1 MTRAAAEADR
11 QIGNLCQVGYVTEV
25 DNATSRVRVR
35 IGELDTASI
44 PVMQIRSG
52 TIRVHWMPS
61 VGEQV
66 TVYAPSGDL
75 ARAFVGGSLPID
87 GNAVAPNAASPT
99 MDLGGGTVRILGKL
113 YVDGDVEITGKID
126 VAGAVTCEADVGV
139 AGKIDVAGNVTSAA
153 DVVASGKSLT
163 THRHGGVQTGGG
175 QTGVPV

>member
-11 QIGNLCQVGYVTEV
+11 MIANICQVGIVTAV

-35 IGELDTASI
+35 IGDLDTALI

-52 TIRVHWMPS
+52 TIKLHWMPS

-66 TVYAPSGDL
+66 TVNAPGGDM
-75 ARAFVGGSLPID
+75 ARAYVAGSIAID

-99 MDLGGGTVRILGKL
+99 MDLGGGTLRIIGKL
-113 YVDGDVEITGKID
+113 YVQGDLEITGKID
-126 VAGAVTCEADVGV
+126 VAGD
-139 AGKIDVAGNVTSAA
+139 VTSAA
-153 DVVASGKSLT
+153 DVVASGKSLVS
-163 THRHGGVQTGGG
+163 HVHGGVATGPA

>member
-11 QIGNLCQVGYVTEV
+11 MIANICQVGYVTAV

-35 IGELDTASI
+35 IGDLDTALI

-52 TIRVHWMPS
+52 TIRLHWMPS

-66 TVYAPSGDL
+66 TVNAPGGDM
-75 ARAFVGGSLPID
+75 ARAYVAGSIVID
-87 GNAVAPNAASPT
+87 GNAVAPDAASPT
-99 MDLGGGTVRILGKL
+99 MDLGGGTLRVIGNL

-126 VAGAVTCEADVGV
+126 VTGPVTCD
-139 AGKIDVAGNVTSAA
+139 A
-153 DVVASGKSLT
+153 DVVATGISLK
-163 THRHGGVQTGGG
+163 THRHGGVATGTG